1 MKKSLRMKIMLLL
14 ITLTVGG
21 LNMWAQRTAPDLSAM
36 IWSTPIVDENF
47 NSATAAMATATHNPG
62 ITNYTAMGEFNC
74 VYNNSTDNQ
83 YGIENNTTLSS
94 KALKLYAGS
103 GKPLIAAISG
113 PSYSTT
119 GAYSFKITK
128 ASNACLGLYN
138 EEISGTALGHAK
150 ATAFLQNNAGTLKM
164 SNGSSWITVGS
175 FTSTDV
181 LEICV
186 IYNSTNSNTTYGD
199 GVSLVSKT
207 AHIYVN
213 GACVMNGDNPK
224 AFTIP
229 GVAAVGFR
237 AYPAASSGN
246 VAIIDDI
253 KIYDALPTAPAY
265 TITPAV
271 NDADMG
277 SAELTGAGT
286 ITATPNDGYR
296 VISGTG
302 GYTVSSGTATV
313 TNNGDNTFSVVPSSN
328 CTITINFEAIPTR
341 TITLGSHDGG
351 TVTIENAGVAVASGS
366 SVREG
371 TLLTIT
377 AAAGVGKV
385 FNSWSVTGATP
396 ASTTDLTTTFTVGV
410 SNVTIAATFDDATTY
425 PIHWSVNG
433 TVIKTD
439 NIVEDEDISFDAP
452 ASGIPAG
459 YTFKGWV
466 VAANLIDGSQSSF
479 DSKKYVTSAKSTA
492 EITYYAVMA
501 VDVSGA
507 TDELNRALTGV
518 DNGSTTYTAWSGKTA
533 SSDAV
538 YAGKSAGDKNSI
550 QLRTKNSEEG
560 VITTA
565 SGGNVK
571 KVTID
576 WQSDTGNGRT
586 LNIYGKNT
594 AYSVASDLFNDNKGT
609 LLGTIVKGTSTVLNI
624 SGDYT
629 FIGFRSA
636 DGAMYLSKVTIDWGT
651 STNFCTT
658 INNFETAGNWNTAGN
673 WSWGAAPSATEPAV
687 TISAECTIPNGVTA
701 NVNNIIIASG
711 GSLIINDGGQLICNS
726 SVSATVKK
734 TIADP
739 AKTDYGHWYTIST
752 PVHKGATDNVV
763 ISETNLTSVGS
774 ENYDMFAYDEENG
787 KWLNQKKTYNN
798 EEPPVQISA
807 GFSNMTV
814 GRGYLYRNNGTDLV
828 ITGNTNTGDAIT
840 YTLTKT
846 GDGAISG
853 FNLLGNPYPH
863 DITLKHIT
871 YSKGDNLTGC
881 YVLSNAGAW
890 GSELAENATIS
901 SYQGFLVQADVDDKV
916 ATFHETAQRGAKSNG
931 DNIKFMVANSQY
943 EDVAYALFDK
953 GFGLSK
959 INHRNADIPM
969 LYINQEDADYAIATM
984 SDDTKSFNLNFK
996 AMTTGK
1002 YTLSY
1007 KADGN
1012 FSYLHVID
1020 RLTGEDVDMLLEGE
1034 YSFIASPS
1042 DSENR
1047 FIVRLEYSAG
1057 SEISESSIFA
1067 YQSGNDII
1075 VNGEG
1080 ELQIFDMMGRR
1091 VLTQYVSGVE
1101 TINLQSH
1108 GVYIFKLNEKTQK
1121 IVVR

>member
-1 MKKSLRMKIMLLL
+1 
-14 ITLTVGG
+14 
-21 LNMWAQRTAPDLSAM
+21 MWAQRTAPDLSSM

-47 NSATAAMATATHNPG
+47 NSATAAMANAKQAS

-74 VYNNSTDNQ
+74 VYNNNTSNS

-94 KALKLYAGS
+94 KALKLLAGS
-103 GKPLIAAISG
+103 GSPLIAAISEK
-113 PSYSTT
+113 SYTKK
-119 GAYSFKITK
+119 GAYSFKTTK
-128 ASNACLGLYN
+128 SSRCYIGLVN
-138 EEISGTALGHAK
+138 ETISSSAYTGSK
-150 ATAFLQNNAGTLKM
+150 ATAFLQNDAGTLKI
-164 SNGSSWITVGS
+164 SSGSSWVNVGTY
-175 FTSTDV
+175 TSTDV

-186 IYNSTNSNTTYGD
+186 IYNGTESAASYGD
-199 GVSLVSKT
+199 GVSIAVNT

-213 GACVMNGDNPK
+213 GECVMNGANPK
-224 AFTIP
+224 AFSIP
-229 GVAAVGFR
+229 GCAVLGFR
-237 AYPAASSGN
+237 VSPIASSGN
-246 VAIIDDI
+246 VALVDDI

-296 VISGTG
+296 VKSGAA

-313 TNNGDNTFSVVPSSN
+313 TNNGDNTFSVVPSSD

-371 TLLTIT
+371 TVLTIT
-377 AAAGVGKV
+377 AAAGAGKV

-410 SNVTIAATFDDATTY
+410 SDVSIVATFDDATTY

-439 NIVEDEDISFDAP
+439 NIVENADISFDAP
-452 ASGIPAG
+452 ASGVPAG

-466 VAANLIDGSQSSF
+466 VAANLIDGSQLSF

-507 TDELNRALTGV
+507 TDELDRALTGV
-518 DNGSTTYTAWSGKTA
+518 TDGSTTYTAWSGKTA

-538 YAGKSAGDKNSI
+538 YAGKSAGQNNSI

-594 AYSVASDLFNDNKGT
+594 AYTAASDLFGDNKGT

-658 INNFETAGNWNTAGN
+658 INNFNADGDWNNNAK
-673 WSWGAAPSATEPAV
+673 WSWGNAPTSTEPAV
-687 TISAECTIPNGVTA
+687 TISAKCTIPDDVTA
-701 NVNNIIIASG
+701 NVKNIIISG
-711 GSLIINDGGQLICNS
+711 GSLTIEPNGQLITTS
-726 SVSATVKK
+726 AVYATVKQSITSATSK
-734 TIADP
+734 D
-739 AKTDYGHWYTIST
+739 DVYGWYTISS
-752 PVHKGATDNVV
+752 PVNGVNITDN
-763 ISETNLTSVGS
+763 TNLLDNTYNILRYNEEEMVW
-774 ENYDMFAYDEENG
+774 ENYGNPSYSSFDNTLEN
-787 KWLNQKKTYNN
+787 
-798 EEPPVQISA
+798 
-807 GFSNMTV
+807 
-814 GRGYLYRNNGTDLV
+814 GRGYLYRNSEDITLEYSGTINNSTVAYTVTKHDVEYEGFNL
-828 ITGNTNTGDAIT
+828 IGNPFTHDIYKGTGGAVPNTGASGYELVNGF
-840 YTLTKT
+840 YTLTKA
-846 GDGAISG
+846 DEWHACEDNVDAIKSG
-853 FNLLGNPYPH
+853 
-863 DITLKHIT
+863 
-871 YSKGDNLTGC
+871 
-881 YVLSNAGAW
+881 
-890 GSELAENATIS
+890 
-901 SYQGFLVQADVDDKV
+901 QGFLVKATTGGEIVMSNV
-916 ATFHETAQRGAKSNG
+916 ATGGPAKGRANH
-931 DNIKFMVANSQY
+931 DNIKFVVENNQY
-943 EDVAYALFDK
+943 SDVAYAVFDK
-953 GFGLSK
+953 GHGLNK
-959 INHRNADIPM
+959 INHRNPNSPMIYIPQVDD
-969 LYINQEDADYAIATM
+969 NYAIAMM
-984 SDDTKSFNLNFK
+984 SDDTKLFNLNFK
-996 AMTTGK
+996 AMTMGQ
-1002 YTLSY
+1002 YTLSL
-1007 KADGN
+1007 KANGMFD
-1012 FSYLHVID
+1012 YIHLID
-1020 RLTGEDVDMLLEGE
+1020 RLTGNDIDMLLEGK
-1034 YSFIASPS
+1034 YTFIGTPS
-1042 DSENR
+1042 DSDNR
-1047 FIVRLEYSAG
+1047 FIVKLAYNSG
-1057 SEISESSIFA
+1057 NTSSIYESFA
-1067 YQSGNDII
+1067 YQSGNDIY
-1075 VNGEG
+1075 VSGSG
-1080 ELQIFDMMGRR
+1080 ELQIFDVTGRQ
-1091 VLTQYVSGVE
+1091 LMTTTINGAE
-1101 TINLQSH
+1101 TINVPTT
-1108 GVYIFKLNEKTQK
+1108 GVYIFRLIGNEVKTQK